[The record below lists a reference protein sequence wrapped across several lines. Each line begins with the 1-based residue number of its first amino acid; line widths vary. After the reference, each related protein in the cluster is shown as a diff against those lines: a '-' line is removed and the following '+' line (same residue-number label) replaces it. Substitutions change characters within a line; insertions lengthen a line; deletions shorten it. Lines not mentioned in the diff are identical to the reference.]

1 MHKILMTEE
10 TINLY
15 GICYT
20 PNKIC
25 SEPDEYL
32 RLEAVEQGFAL
43 KQLISDTSHLVRS
56 TIARLKYGHEQLAND
71 PNWRVRA
78 NVARYCK
85 PSLLKQFINDENHF
99 VRYIVVQRGYHLEHF
114 TADSDEEIADLARY
128 QLRHKR

>member
-1 MHKILMTEE
+1 MTEE
-10 TINLY
+10 TINLH
-15 GICYT
+15 GTHYT
-20 PNKIC
+20 QNKIC

-43 KQLISDTSHLVRS
+43 KRLISDKSHLVRS
-56 TIARLKYGHEQLAND
+56 TVARLKYGHEQLATD

-85 PSLLKQFINDENHF
+85 PRLLIHFINDENHF

-114 TADSDEEIADLARY
+114 ITDSDEEIADLARY
-128 QLRHKR
+128 QLQNKR

>member
-1 MHKILMTEE
+1 MTEE

-15 GICYT
+15 GIHYT

-25 SEPDEYL
+25 SESDEYL
-32 RLEAVEQGFAL
+32 RLEAVAQGFAL
-43 KQLISDTSHLVRS
+43 KRLISDKSHLVRS
-56 TIARLKYGHEQLAND
+56 TIARLKYGHEQLASD

-85 PSLLKQFINDENHF
+85 PTLLERFINDENHF

-114 TADSDEEIADLARY
+114 VTDSDEEISDLARY
-128 QLRHKR
+128 QLQNKR